1 MDENMEVMKK
11 LGQLEKKMQS
21 LGTNI
26 EGKNLMDNSS
36 ISQLLEMKNQIQE
49 TKKNL
54 KSDNYRKERYLRNKR
69 Y

>member
-54 KSDNYRKERYLRNKR
+54 KSDNYRKERYLSNNR

>member
-1 MDENMEVMKK
+1 MEVMKK